1 MTTQSTCYHC
11 GATILGKAP
20 CFAVINGTS
29 HPMCCPGCQFV
40 AEAIEGEGLAHYY
53 QYRTQQ
59 ALKPDQDKAPTADY
73 TVYDRK
79 ALQTQLVRQ
88 QPNGQ
93 YSVSLSIEGIT
104 CAACIWLLEKHLSQL
119 KGVEQASVNLTT
131 HRAFIQY
138 QSEHV
143 KLSEIMQH
151 IAYIGYLPHP
161 FSMDKQQQLAQQEY
175 RRSIRRLA
183 VAGIGTMQVMMYAIA
198 LYAGALQGMEDSY
211 RDFIRWVSF
220 LLATPVVFYAAQ
232 PFFKAAWRDVKAR
245 HLSMDFPVATA
256 IGAAYTAS
264 TWAMLTGSGEV
275 YFDSVCMFT
284 FFLLISRFL
293 EMRARHH
300 TTQQGSGLLK
310 LLPDKATRIDSG
322 QEQIIAAI
330 EVEMGYTLRIKPG
343 EPIPADGVII
353 QGHTTCNEAML
364 TGEYL
369 PVTKQVSDTV
379 LAGTI
384 NVEHAI
390 DIQVT
395 ATGQTTRL
403 AHIVSLLEQAQ
414 QEKPLIAQLAD
425 RVASY
430 FVTAVILIA
439 AVVYSY
445 WSQHNP
451 TDAFWITLAVL
462 VVTCPCALS
471 LATPATLTAAT
482 GRLYQQGLLITGS
495 HVLESLTQI
504 NHIIFDKTGTLTE
517 GKLTLEQVIPTNTTL
532 SPEAIL
538 DLVAALEAHSE
549 HPIAKTFTERATPLI
564 AKNVTNHPGYGIE
577 GNITYQA
584 VNADKNNLETL
595 KLEALKKEQRYRVG
609 KPAFICT
616 WLNIPLLDPPES
628 EGQWLLFANEQEVLG
643 WIKLADTL
651 RQDSTHTIHGL
662 QQQNMQ
668 LSLLSGDQ
676 PNVVK
681 RIAESLSISSWQAN
695 MTPEDKLVQ
704 LKTLQQQGKNVLMVG
719 DGINDVPILAA
730 ANVSVSLGC
739 GSDLAKHTADIVLLN
754 NQLSSLLTVFDIAK
768 QTRNT
773 IRTNLIWA
781 LSYNLVALPLAA
793 CGIIQPWMA
802 AIGMASSS
810 LLVVANALRLSRS
823 KASCRPTQDLHTQS
837 SQITS
842 LETVL

>member
-1 MTTQSTCYHC
+1 MANQSTCYHC
-11 GATILGKAP
+11 GETISGKAP

-53 QYRTQQ
+53 QYRTEQ
-59 ALKPDQDKAPTADY
+59 ALKLGQDKAPTTDY

-79 ALQTQLVRQ
+79 ALQTQLVSQ
-88 QPNGQ
+88 QLNGQ
-93 YSVSLSIEGIT
+93 CHVSLSIEGIT
-104 CAACIWLLEKHLSQL
+104 CAACIWLLEKHLNQL

-131 HRAFIQY
+131 HRAYIQY
-138 QSEHV
+138 LPEHV

-175 RRSIRRLA
+175 RKSIRRLA

-310 LLPDKATRIDSG
+310 LLPDKATRIDDNS
-322 QEQIIAAI
+322 QEQAIAAI

-343 EPIPADGVII
+343 EPVPADGVII
-353 QGHTTCNEAML
+353 QGQTTCNEAML

-414 QEKPLIAQLAD
+414 QEKPFIAQLAD

-451 TDAFWITLAVL
+451 ADAFWITLAVL

-471 LATPATLTAAT
+471 LATPTALTAAM
-482 GRLYQQGLLITGS
+482 GRLYQQGLLITGN
-495 HVLESLTQI
+495 HVLESLTHI

-517 GKLTLEQVIPTNTTL
+517 GKLTLEQVIPTNSTL
-532 SPEAIL
+532 SPETML
-538 DLVAALEAHSE
+538 DLIAALEAHSE
-549 HPIAKTFTERATPLI
+549 HPIAKTFAERATPLR
-564 AKNVTNHPGYGIE
+564 AKSVTNHPGYGIE
-577 GNITYQA
+577 GSISSHPASSNDSNPEIRKA
-584 VNADKNNLETL
+584 
-595 KLEALKKEQRYRVG
+595 QRYRVG
-609 KPAFICT
+609 KSVFICS
-616 WLNIPLLDPPES
+616 WLNIPLLDPPEPV
-628 EGQWLLFANEQEVLG
+628 GQWLLFASEQEVLG

-651 RQDSTHTIHGL
+651 RQDSAHTIHDL

-681 RIAESLSISSWQAN
+681 RVAETLSISSWQAN
-695 MTPEDKLVQ
+695 MTPEDKLAQ
-704 LKTLQQQGKNVLMVG
+704 LQTLQQQGKNVLMVG

-739 GSDLAKHTADIVLLN
+739 GSDLAKNTADIVLLN
-754 NQLSSLLTVFDIAK
+754 NQLNSLLTVFDIAK

-773 IRTNLIWA
+773 IRTNLVWA

-810 LLVVANALRLSRS
+810 LLVVANALRLTRTS
-823 KASCRPTQDLHTQS
+823 KCSTKQHLQTQP
-837 SQITS
+837 SQITP
-842 LETVL
+842 LETAP